1 MVSRVTR
8 FLPNVH
14 ADCLFSFSFFQFSAR
29 RFVYGILRA
38 WSGLNSL
45 ICGRLVP
52 GVRRVRDDCFQRTS
66 QADRQIPPRA
76 ALPVN
81 STERQH
87 ARPLCVIR
95 REIDFCVHLVCPS
108 LLCFKAQ
115 FRERPYDVLTRA
127 CCELPSLKKMQAH
140 KKKTHIAPNGLLP
153 LEVCCRSGHVLV
165 VR

>member
-1 MVSRVTR
+1 M
-8 FLPNVH
+8 
-14 ADCLFSFSFFQFSAR
+14 
-29 RFVYGILRA
+29 
-38 WSGLNSL
+38 
-45 ICGRLVP
+45 P

-81 STERQH
+81 SPERQH

-115 FRERPYDVLTRA
+115 FRERPYDVLTCA

-140 KKKTHIAPNGLLP
+140 KKKNTHRTKRIAAARGLLP
-153 LEVCCRSGHVLV
+153 FGARPRREMRRLFGIRTSDCGEH
-165 VR
+165 